1 MQIPSLPPMMMASYR
16 LFWGPS
22 VLAGSAV
29 WLGQGVQLGW
39 QAAAV
44 LSDMLMEVANR
55 FMQALGEGFYD
66 PDEMRVPLTP
76 RMTMAAAQLV
86 LPAGLLGAC
95 LTRVVGLSRAFHDE
109 ECEDLSEVTWSD
121 VAGRIGLQLEECEDL
136 SEVTWSDVAARI
148 GLQLEVGAA
157 ACVRELR
164 APFASYGCCVWA
176 FHDEEC
182 EDLSEVTWSDVAG
195 RIRLQLELD
204 KLVAL
209 VEERLPVSFEDED
222 EDEDDFMDEDEEE
235 EDEDEDED
243 EDEGDDSSSDE
254 YTTDDEYMEEAL
266 HEQEQQQQ
274 LLPGASDTG
283 FSNGLSAVQSVA
295 WAVPGVVQSWTG
307 DAGDGLGTSSQQVQ
321 SPDQQQQQ
329 QDAGAAPADTQ
340 QQQQQQ
346 QHQPAQDSAQEAG
359 DATTHGVVLVAGFLE
374 VILKLLLEAAGS
386 AAQQQAALQ
395 LGGGQH
401 ASSDEQQQQQQQGV
415 SVFVTA
421 RHVLLGVAGNA
432 DLSSLLLH
440 RSGNTPVRPAAAAVA
455 AAGVQQAGS
464 AVLVDDPEA
473 ALGSASE
480 EGSEDMMDLDIE
492 PEALDLLAAAA
503 EDFLVQQLAAAGE
516 LAVDVAGRQEVG
528 PGDVRTALAA
538 RGHGHMLAQLRSA
551 LQRDS

>member
-95 LTRVVGLSRAFHDE
+95 LPRVVGLSRAFHDE

-121 VAGRIGLQLEECEDL
+121 VAGRIGLQLE
-136 SEVTWSDVAARI
+136 VR
-148 GLQLEVGAA
+148 AA
-157 ACVRELR
+157 ACVREL
-164 APFASYGCCVWA
+164 PYGCCVWA

-195 RIRLQLELD
+195 GIGLQLELD

-307 DAGDGLGTSSQQVQ
+307 GAGDGLGTSSQQVQ

-340 QQQQQQ
+340 QQRQ

-374 VILKLLLEAAGS
+374 VILRLLLEAAGS

-401 ASSDEQQQQQQQGV
+401 ASSDEQQQQQQGV

-440 RSGNTPVRPAAAAVA
+440 RSGKPVRPAAAAVA

-551 LQRDS
+551 LQRDL

>member
-121 VAGRIGLQLEECEDL
+121 VAGRIG
-136 SEVTWSDVAARI
+136 
-148 GLQLEVGAA
+148 
-157 ACVRELR
+157 
-164 APFASYGCCVWA
+164 
-176 FHDEEC
+176 
-182 EDLSEVTWSDVAG
+182 
-195 RIRLQLELD
+195 LQLELD